1 MQARIVGARAG
12 VGWLLEGWRIF
23 RAAPA
28 GWMAVVLGYL
38 LLVLIASGIPVL
50 GFALVG
56 LATPGFSVTF
66 MAISRSAKN
75 ASSVQFPMLF
85 EGFRQNPRV
94 QLTLGGIYLAC
105 VALTFGATTLL
116 MGAPPV
122 AETEPGANTAGNPA
136 AVFGSF
142 FALYV
147 PTMMAF
153 WFAPTLAAWH
163 SSGIVKALFFSF
175 MACLMN
181 WRAFVAYGIAVTL
194 LIFGMSA
201 VAVTAVR
208 LFAPGMEAGR
218 LALPLLIVVFPTI
231 LASYYASYRDIFAP
245 EPQPGP

>member
-12 VGWLLEGWRIF
+12 AGWLLEGWRIF

-38 LLVLIASGIPVL
+38 LLVLIASGIPVV
-50 GFALVG
+50 GIALVG
-56 LATPGFSVTF
+56 LATPGFSVSF
-66 MAISRSAKN
+66 MAISRSAKK

-85 EGFRQNPRV
+85 EGFQQNTRM
-94 QLTLGGIYLAC
+94 QLTLGGVYLAC
-105 VALTFGATTLL
+105 VALTFGAATLI
-116 MGAPPV
+116 MGAPP
-122 AETEPGANTAGNPA
+122 AAQAGPPA
-136 AVFGSF
+136 SGSDPASAFGIF

-181 WRAFVAYGIAVTL
+181 WRAFVAYGIAMTL
-194 LIFGMSA
+194 LIFGLSA
-201 VAVTAVR
+201 AAVTAVR
-208 LFAPGMEAGR
+208 LFAPGLEAGR

-245 EPQPGP
+245 EPPADS